1 MTMRGRRVVAAVLV
15 IGLLGGAFFI
25 ISALGGD
32 DPGSRDNAAQEI
44 EVDDRIFET
53 NDPIER
59 GCALDPE
66 ILKRIDRGTVAEH
79 TEDLLFV
86 PQAPNYVGTFG
97 ITSHSG
103 PFDYLQTVP
112 LVLYGPERIVAQGE
126 ALDKSASITDVYPT
140 VGQLTDVDLPERS
153 GQVLEDALKPDVPGV
168 PKLIL
173 TVVWDGVGRNMLE
186 QWPDDWPNLA
196 RMERKGTS
204 YLGATVGSSPSI
216 TPATHSSLG
225 TGAFPKD
232 HDVTAIT
239 MRFGDEIRDAFA
251 GRVASD
257 LKLTTFGDEVD
268 LAYDNGSLVGML
280 AWKSWHIGMLGHGSM
295 TPGGDKDLLGIVGHD
310 ENITG
315 NPEYYSTP
323 GYLTPF
329 PGLDERLEELDR
341 ADGEVDQQ
349 WMGHDI
355 ELHDNPAWVNYLG
368 DALLATMEREGFG
381 ADTVPDLLMTNFKM
395 TDIVGH
401 QYSMDSPEESAVL
414 RAQDAQLGRLID
426 YLDAEVKDYV
436 VIVTADHGH
445 TPSTER
451 SGAWPI
457 AKGALLSDLNRFLGV
472 DEDSSPVINTS
483 AVGMFFDPDLLAAT
497 GKTLDDIATWMNDYR
512 LEDNWD
518 EELPAG
524 YEERAEEQVMAAV
537 FPTAALPEIMAC
549 SRLG

>member
-1 MTMRGRRVVAAVLV
+1 M
-15 IGLLGGAFFI
+15 
-25 ISALGGD
+25 
-32 DPGSRDNAAQEI
+32 
-44 EVDDRIFET
+44 
-53 NDPIER
+53 
-59 GCALDPE
+59 
-66 ILKRIDRGTVAEH
+66 
-79 TEDLLFV
+79 
-86 PQAPNYVGTFG
+86 
-97 ITSHSG
+97 
-103 PFDYLQTVP
+103 
-112 LVLYGPERIVAQGE
+112 PERKG
-126 ALDKSASITDVYPT
+126 K
-140 VGQLTDVDLPERS
+140 
-153 GQVLEDALKPDVPGV
+153 VLEDALKPDVDGV

-186 QWPDDWPNLA
+186 RWPDDWPNLA

-225 TGAFPKD
+225 TGAFPKE

-251 GRVASD
+251 GRIASD

-268 LAYDNGSLVGML
+268 LAYNNESLVGML
-280 AWKSWHIGMLGHGSM
+280 AWKSWHMGMLGHGSM
-295 TPGGDKDLLGIVGHD
+295 TPGGDQDLLGIIGHD

-315 NPEYYSTP
+315 NPEFYSTP
-323 GYLTPF
+323 EYLTPF

-355 ELHDNPAWVNYLG
+355 ALHENPAWVNYLG
-368 DALLATMEREGFG
+368 DVLLATMDREGFG
-381 ADTVPDLLMTNFKM
+381 ADTVPDVLMTNFKM

-401 QYSMDSPEESAVL
+401 QYSMDSPEEPVVL

-445 TPSTER
+445 TPSPER

-457 AKGALLSDLNRFLGV
+457 AKGALLADLNRFLEV

-483 AVGMFFDPDLLAAT
+483 AVGMFFDADLLEAT
-497 GKTLDDIATWMNDYR
+497 GVTLDEVATWMNDYR
-512 LEDNWD
+512 LADNWD

-524 YEERAEEQVMAAV
+524 YEDRAEEQVMAAV
-537 FPTAALPEIMAC
+537 FPTTALPEIMAC
-549 SRLG
+549 ARLG